1 MVLLRTFQGKTTFG
15 AEERV
20 VAELK
25 ALNKPFIILL
35 NSNDPNSSYTKELA
49 DKLSDKYGTTVMPIN
64 CEYLNLD
71 DINNMFSKV
80 LYEFPVEQISIKFP
94 RWIDGLECSHPLKME
109 LYDEIKE
116 AFSDVTVLKDVSTCV
131 SKIKQTQIIARTS
144 IADIKL
150 GDR

>member
-1 MVLLRTFQGKTTFG
+1 
-15 AEERV
+15 
-20 VAELK
+20 
-25 ALNKPFIILL
+25 
-35 NSNDPNSSYTKELA
+35 
-49 DKLSDKYGTTVMPIN
+49 MPIN